1 MITET
6 TTKRTI
12 LLVEDH
18 QDIAE
23 MIFAYLEK
31 RGFELDYAPDGEVG
45 LNLARENEYDAIIL
59 DLMLPRRDG
68 LSVCKSL
75 REEGH
80 SDTPVLML
88 TARDTLEDK
97 ISGFN
102 SGADDYLVKP
112 FEIEELE
119 ARIRA
124 LVRRQFSKQ
133 PSEVLTVGDLT
144 YDLNK
149 LMVVRNGQQLQLSP
163 ISLKLLKILMEA
175 SPNVVTRREI
185 EQFIWGDVLPDSD
198 TLRSHMY
205 NLRKSIDRPFSESL
219 LHTLPSNGYRLHAKD
234 ENT

>member
-1 MITET
+1 MPEVTDT
-6 TTKRTI
+6 YTI

-23 MIFAYLEK
+23 MVFAYLEN
-31 RGFELDYAPDGEVG
+31 RGFELDYAPDGEIG
-45 LNLARENEYDAIIL
+45 LNLARENEYDAIVL

-68 LSVCKSL
+68 LNVCKSL
-75 REEGH
+75 REESH
-80 SDTPVLML
+80 DETPVLML

-97 ISGFN
+97 ITGFN

-112 FEIEELE
+112 FAIEELE

-133 PSEVLTVGDLT
+133 KSDVLSVGGLT
-144 YDLNK
+144 YDLNT
-149 LMVVRNGQQLQLSP
+149 LTVQRGGQELQLSP

-175 SPNVVTRREI
+175 SPKVVTRREI
-185 EQFIWGDVLPDSD
+185 ERLIWGDVLPDSD

-205 NLRKSIDRPFSESL
+205 NLRKCIDRPFRQPL
-219 LHTLPSNGYRLHAKD
+219 LHTLPSNGYRLFSKHAD
-234 ENT
+234 A

>member
-1 MITET
+1 MTDNPA
-6 TTKRTI
+6 KRTI

-23 MIFAYLEK
+23 MIFAYLEN

-68 LSVCKSL
+68 LSVCKTL
-75 REEGH
+75 REECH
-80 SDTPVLML
+80 RDTPVLML

-124 LVRRQFSKQ
+124 LVRRQFSKK

-149 LMVVRNGQQLQLSP
+149 LMVVRNGKELQLSP
-163 ISLKLLKILMEA
+163 ISLKLLEILMEA

-185 EQFIWGDVLPDSD
+185 EQSIWGDVLPDSD

-205 NLRKSIDRPFSESL
+205 NLRKSIDRPFSKSL
-219 LHTLPSNGYRLHAKD
+219 LHTLPSNGYRLYAKD
-234 ENT
+234 ENP

>member
-31 RGFELDYAPDGEVG
+31 RGFELDYAADGEVG

-59 DLMLPRRDG
+59 DLMLRRRDG

-205 NLRKSIDRPFSESL
+205 NLRKSIERPLSESL

>member
-1 MITET
+1 MTDNPA
-6 TTKRTI
+6 KRTI

-23 MIFAYLEK
+23 MIFAYLEN

-68 LSVCKSL
+68 LSVCKTL
-75 REEGH
+75 REECH
-80 SDTPVLML
+80 RDTPVLML

-149 LMVVRNGQQLQLSP
+149 LMVVRNGKELQLSP
-163 ISLKLLKILMEA
+163 ISLKLLEILMEA

-185 EQFIWGDVLPDSD
+185 EQSIWGDVLPDSD
-198 TLRSHMY
+198 TLRSQMY
-205 NLRKSIDRPFSESL
+205 NLRKSIDRPFSNSL
-219 LHTLPSNGYRLHAKD
+219 HHTLPSNGYRLYAKD
-234 ENT
+234 ENP

>member
-1 MITET
+1 MKKVIVIEDQ
-6 TTKRTI
+6 TI
-12 LLVEDH
+12 LRDLICQLVDSYAAMEV
-18 QDIAE
+18 IAQAGDGAE
-23 MIFAYLEK
+23 GYKLCLEHK
-31 RGFELDYAPDGEVG
+31 PDLV
-45 LNLARENEYDAIIL
+45 IL

-75 REEGH
+75 REECH

-185 EQFIWGDVLPDSD
+185 EQLIWGDVLPDSD

>member
-1 MITET
+1 MMTDNPA
-6 TTKRTI
+6 KRTI

-23 MIFAYLEK
+23 MIFAYLEN

-68 LSVCKSL
+68 LSVCKTL
-75 REEGH
+75 REECH
-80 SDTPVLML
+80 RDTPVLML

-149 LMVVRNGQQLQLSP
+149 LMVVRNGKELQLSP
-163 ISLKLLKILMEA
+163 ISLKLLEILMEA

-185 EQFIWGDVLPDSD
+185 EQSIWGDVLPDSD

-205 NLRKSIDRPFSESL
+205 NLRKSIDRPFSKSL
-219 LHTLPSNGYRLHAKD
+219 LHTLPSNGYRLYAKD
-234 ENT
+234 ENS

>member
-1 MITET
+1 MMTDNPA
-6 TTKRTI
+6 KRTI

-23 MIFAYLEK
+23 MIFAYLEN

-68 LSVCKSL
+68 LSVCKTL
-75 REEGH
+75 REECH
-80 SDTPVLML
+80 RDTPVLML

-124 LVRRQFSKQ
+124 LVRRQFSKK

-149 LMVVRNGQQLQLSP
+149 LMVVRNGKELQLSP

-175 SPNVVTRREI
+175 SPNVVTRREFVHSI
-185 EQFIWGDVLPDSD
+185 CGDVVPDSD

-205 NLRKSIDRPFSESL
+205 NLRKSIHRPFSNSL
-219 LHTLPSNGYRLHAKD
+219 LHTLPSNGYRLYAKD
-234 ENT
+234 ENS

>member
-1 MITET
+1 MTDNPA
-6 TTKRTI
+6 KRTI

-68 LSVCKSL
+68 LSVCKTL
-75 REEGH
+75 REECH
-80 SDTPVLML
+80 RDTPVLML

-149 LMVVRNGQQLQLSP
+149 LMVVRNGKELQLSP
-163 ISLKLLKILMEA
+163 ISLKLLEILMEA

-185 EQFIWGDVLPDSD
+185 EQSIWGDVLPDSD

-205 NLRKSIDRPFSESL
+205 NLRKSIDRPFSKSL
-219 LHTLPSNGYRLHAKD
+219 LHTLPSNGYRLYAKD
-234 ENT
+234 ENP

>member
-1 MITET
+1 MTDNPA
-6 TTKRTI
+6 KRTI

-23 MIFAYLEK
+23 MIFAYLEN

-68 LSVCKSL
+68 LSVCKTL
-75 REEGH
+75 REECH
-80 SDTPVLML
+80 RDTPVLML

-149 LMVVRNGQQLQLSP
+149 LMVVRNGKELQLSP
-163 ISLKLLKILMEA
+163 ISLKLLEILMEA

-185 EQFIWGDVLPDSD
+185 EQSIWGDVLPDSD

-205 NLRKSIDRPFSESL
+205 NLRKSIDRPFSKSL
-219 LHTLPSNGYRLHAKD
+219 LHTLPSNGYRLYAKD
-234 ENT
+234 ENP

>member
-1 MITET
+1 MMNDNPA
-6 TTKRTI
+6 KRTI

-75 REEGH
+75 REECH
-80 SDTPVLML
+80 RDTPVLML

-144 YDLNK
+144 YDQNK
-149 LMVVRNGQQLQLSP
+149 LMVVRNGKELQLSP

-185 EQFIWGDVLPDSD
+185 EQLIWGDVLPC
-198 TLRSHMY
+198 
-205 NLRKSIDRPFSESL
+205 L
-219 LHTLPSNGYRLHAKD
+219 LYTSPSPRDA
-234 ENT
+234 

>member
-1 MITET
+1 MTDNPA
-6 TTKRTI
+6 KRTI

-23 MIFAYLEK
+23 MIFAYLEN

-68 LSVCKSL
+68 LSVCKTL
-75 REEGH
+75 REECRR
-80 SDTPVLML
+80 DTPVLML

-149 LMVVRNGQQLQLSP
+149 LMVVRNGKELQLSP
-163 ISLKLLKILMEA
+163 ISLKLLEILMEA

-185 EQFIWGDVLPDSD
+185 EQSIWGDVLPDSD

-205 NLRKSIDRPFSESL
+205 NLRKSIDRPFSKSL
-219 LHTLPSNGYRLHAKD
+219 LHTLPSNGYRLYAKD
-234 ENT
+234 ENS

>member
-1 MITET
+1 MTDNPA
-6 TTKRTI
+6 KRTI

-23 MIFAYLEK
+23 MIFAYLEN

-68 LSVCKSL
+68 LSVCKTL
-75 REEGH
+75 REECH
-80 SDTPVLML
+80 RDTPVLML

-149 LMVVRNGQQLQLSP
+149 LMVVRNGKELQLSP
-163 ISLKLLKILMEA
+163 ISLKLLEILMEA

-185 EQFIWGDVLPDSD
+185 EQSIWGDVLPDSD

-205 NLRKSIDRPFSESL
+205 NLRKSIDRPFSNPL
-219 LHTLPSNGYRLHAKD
+219 LHTLPSNGYRLYAKD
-234 ENT
+234 ENP

>member
-31 RGFELDYAPDGEVG
+31 RGFELDYAADGEVG

-133 PSEVLTVGDLT
+133 PIEVLTVGDLT

-149 LMVVRNGQQLQLSP
+149 LMVVRA
-163 ISLKLLKILMEA
+163 K
-175 SPNVVTRREI
+175 
-185 EQFIWGDVLPDSD
+185 
-198 TLRSHMY
+198 LRSH
-205 NLRKSIDRPFSESL
+205 LWKSSS
-219 LHTLPSNGYRLHAKD
+219 S
-234 ENT
+234 